1 MTDQAANWYKELI
14 RAQIRERNK
23 VRGGFLDET
32 MTRGDG
38 GAGKIKFPVVGGEIL
53 IYKLSGAIQK
63 VKTSSPTL
71 SMVEVSTEDFEGA
84 AWMRVQDWRKQG
96 PSEQAAVGKEMQKA
110 IRFKRDTLKID
121 AMEAFATN
129 GSSLPDN
136 PTTIDTIGDGTT
148 NIDLIDVIEARSS
161 IAGTGS
167 EEDLYFPIPEAW
179 MDQLEMYKEFSNMEY
194 IGDKELPFA
203 RMSNVRKRT
212 FRGVHLFTLPDKYF
226 YLGTGKFGSGAG
238 NKPFDTAGYLDTF
251 MWSKDAMG
259 AEMEWNQEDM
269 SISMHPEM
277 EGTPMLGKVGLSGAA
292 VGILPEGVKKMRF
305 KAQLRATRPA

>member
-1 MTDQAANWYKELI
+1 MTAQAPNWYKELI

-23 VRGGFLDET
+23 VRGGLLDDT

-63 VKTSSPTL
+63 VKTSSPSL
-71 SMVEVSTEDFEGA
+71 SMVEVAAEDFEGA
-84 AWMRVQDWRKQG
+84 AWMRVQDFRKQG
-96 PSEQAAVGKEMQKA
+96 PSEQSAVGKEMQKA

-121 AMEAFATN
+121 AMNAFATN
-129 GSSLPDN
+129 GSSLPDA

-148 NIDLIDVIEARSS
+148 TIDLIDVIQARSA

-167 EEDLYFPIPEAW
+167 EEDIYYPIPEAW
-179 MDQLEMYKEFSNMEY
+179 MDQLEMYKEFSNMDY
-194 IGDKELPFA
+194 IGDKDMPFA

-226 YLGTGKFGSGAG
+226 YLGTGKFGSGSG
-238 NKPFDTAGYLDTF
+238 NLPYDTDGYLDTF
-251 MWSKDAMG
+251 MWTKDAMG

-292 VGILPEGVKKMRF
+292 VGILPEGVKRLRF
-305 KAQLRATRPA
+305 KAQHRATRPA